1 MADNLTPFAHSLTAV
16 VANQVRNSFVPH
28 FYPNDYAY
36 SYLTRYS
43 YALPAEQRR
52 LLPDDDADMSY
63 YAHSDKALSNIVESW
78 AARTEQTEQDVVCDL
93 ADAYCVLNNI
103 SLPADRRETRAVSQ
117 W

>member
-16 VANQVRNSFVPH
+16 VAQRVSNSFAPH
-28 FYPNDYAY
+28 SYPDDYAY

-43 YALPAEQRR
+43 YALPAEQRL
-52 LLPDDDADMSY
+52 LLPDDTDDAPAY
-63 YAHSDKALSNIVESW
+63 SDKVLASVVETW
-78 AARTEQTEQDVVCDL
+78 AARTENTEQDVVCDL

-103 SLPADRRETRAVSQ
+103 TLPDDRRETSAVGQ